1 MINEKI
7 QELKAMLM
15 AEANLVEKMVSLA
28 MDGLF
33 SSKSSYEAEVLTFE
47 KRVNQIEVDIDIK
60 CISMIALNQPE
71 AKDLRDILM
80 IYRIN
85 NDLERLGDQAV
96 NISESATHLI
106 NEPILEALPELPK
119 MAKATL
125 RMLKMSIEAFGKEDV
140 ESSRQVCKEDEIVDD
155 FNRSIYD
162 QLLILMKADPDN
174 IKPCLH
180 VLRIAKNLERIGDMS
195 TNIAEN
201 NIYMAEGKVI
211 KHHRDEPK

>member
-7 QELKAMLM
+7 LELRAMLM

-33 SSKSSYEAEVLTFE
+33 RNQSSYEKEVLTYE
-47 KRVNQIEVDIDIK
+47 KRVNQIEVDIDSK
-60 CISMIALNQPE
+60 CIAMIALHQPE
-71 AKDLRDILM
+71 AKDLREILM

-106 NEPILEALPELPK
+106 GEPILEALPELPK

-140 ESSRQVCKEDEIVDD
+140 ESSRQVCSEDEIVDD
-155 FNRSIYD
+155 YNRLIYE
-162 QLLILMKADPDN
+162 QLLLLMKDKPEN

-180 VLRIAKNLERIGDMS
+180 VLRIAKNLERIGDLS

-211 KHHRDEPK
+211 KHHQDE

>member
-15 AEANLVEKMVSLA
+15 AEAGLVEKMVILA

-33 SSKSSYEAEVLTFE
+33 SSNSSYETEVLTYE
-47 KRVNQIEVDIDIK
+47 KRVNQIEVDIDSK
-60 CISMIALNQPE
+60 CITMIALHQPE
-71 AKDLRDILM
+71 ARDLRQILM

-96 NISESATHLI
+96 NISESAAHLI
-106 NEPILEALPELPK
+106 SEPILKALPELPR

-125 RMLKMSIEAFGKEDV
+125 RMLKMSIEAFGREDV
-140 ESSRQVCKEDEIVDD
+140 ESSRLVCLEDEIVDNY
-155 FNRSIYD
+155 NRSIYE
-162 QLLILMKADPDN
+162 QLLILMKDNSEN

-180 VLRIAKNLERIGDMS
+180 VLRIAKNLERIGDLS

-201 NIYMAEGKVI
+201 NIYLAEGKVI
-211 KHHRDEPK
+211 KHHRDE